1 MHQDKSKNGVTA
13 LGMMSGTSMDGVD
26 IAAILTDGEHIL
38 RVGPSATRPYTAS
51 ERQLLRQA
59 NADAAGMEDRNAR
72 PGTLAQAEAMITRA
86 HIDAAQTFLAGHPD
100 LAPEISA
107 IGFHGHTVLHRPE
120 AGLTVQIG
128 DGQALA
134 QALGRTVVHDLRA
147 ADVAA
152 GGQGA
157 PLVCA
162 YHQALVRASGQEMPA
177 AVLNTGGV
185 ANLTWMGAGGE
196 LLAFDTGPGNA
207 MIDEWALRHTGEP
220 MDRDGALARRGT
232 VDQTALLALEADE
245 RLRTYFLKPPPKSL
259 DRGDFAHSAQAVAH
273 LSPEDGAATLCAF
286 TAHAVALAVAHLPG
300 SPRSWVVSG
309 GGMHNP
315 VLMRELRERVSPGIV
330 SADSIGWKG
339 DFLEAQAF
347 AYLAVRSLRGLPIT
361 FPGTTG
367 VSQPMTGG
375 RLAMPQRAA

>member
-1 MHQDKSKNGVTA
+1 MHQDKSKNPVTA

-26 IAAILTDGEHIL
+26 VAVIVTDGERIAS
-38 RVGPSATRPYTAS
+38 VGPSATRPYTAD
-51 ERQLLRQA
+51 ERRLLRSA
-59 NADAAGMEDRNAR
+59 GADAAGMEDRNAR
-72 PGTLAQAEAMITRA
+72 PGSLAQAEAMITQA
-86 HIDAAQTFLAGHPD
+86 HIEAAKAFLVGHPE
-100 LAPEISA
+100 LAEEIA
-107 IGFHGHTVLHRPE
+107 VIGFHGHTVLHRPE

-128 DGQALA
+128 DGQVLA
-134 QALGRTVVHDLRA
+134 EALGRTVVHDLRA

-162 YHQALVRASGQEMPA
+162 YHQAMVKASGREIPA

-185 ANLTWMGAGGE
+185 ANLTWVGAGGE

-220 MDRDGALARRGT
+220 MDRDGALANRGE
-232 VDQTALLALEADE
+232 VDKAALQALEADE
-245 RLRTYFLKPPPKSL
+245 RLRAYFLAPPPKSL
-259 DRGDFAHSAQAVAH
+259 DRGDFVHSAQAVAH

-286 TAHAVALAVAHLPG
+286 AAHAVALAVAHLPG
-300 SPRSWVVSG
+300 SPKCWIASG
-309 GGMHNP
+309 GGVHNP
-315 VLMRELRERVSPGIV
+315 VLMRELRKRVAEDLV
-330 SADSIGWKG
+330 SADSIGWQG

-367 VSQPMTGG
+367 VRQPMTGG